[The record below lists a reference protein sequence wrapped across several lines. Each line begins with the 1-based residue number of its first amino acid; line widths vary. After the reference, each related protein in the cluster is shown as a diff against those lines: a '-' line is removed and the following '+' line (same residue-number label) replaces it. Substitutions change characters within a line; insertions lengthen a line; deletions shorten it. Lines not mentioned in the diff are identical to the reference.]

1 MRTVKLLSLVAF
13 IVLFATSCSSIR
25 VAADYDK
32 QANFDAYKTFAFYKP
47 GVDKAEI
54 SDLDKK
60 RILRAVEREM
70 IAKGYA
76 LSESPDVLVSI
87 FTKERDRVNV
97 YNNAGWGWGPYWGP
111 YWGMGYSNVSTTTE
125 GSLYID
131 IIDAEEKE
139 LIWQGKGT
147 GNLITSGDIDKKV
160 IRINEFVT
168 EIMSQYPPGA
178 MKN

>member
-1 MRTVKLLSLVAF
+1 MRTVKLLSLVALISF
-13 IVLFATSCSSIR
+13 FAVSCSSIK
-25 VAADYDK
+25 VAADYDR
-32 QANFDAYKTFAFYKP
+32 QANFNDYKTFAFYKP

-70 IAKGYA
+70 IAKGYT
-76 LSESPDVLVSI
+76 LSENPDVLVSI

-139 LIWQGKGT
+139 LVWQGKGT
-147 GNLITSGDIDKKV
+147 GNLVTSGDIDKKV
-160 IRINEFVT
+160 AKINEFVM
-168 EIMSQYPPGA
+168 EIMSQYPPGSSN
-178 MKN
+178 K

>member
-1 MRTVKLLSLVAF
+1 MRAVRLVVLAVLVSAF
-13 IVLFATSCSSIR
+13 AVSCSSIR

-32 QANFDAYKTFAFYKP
+32 KANFNEYKSFAFYKP

-60 RILRAVEREM
+60 RILRAIETEL
-70 IAKGYA
+70 IAKGYTK
-76 LSESPDVLVSI
+76 SENPDVLISI
-87 FTKERDRVNV
+87 FTKERDRVDV

-111 YWGMGYSNVSTTTE
+111 YWGMGYSNVSTRTE

-131 IIDAEEKE
+131 IIDAKQKE

-147 GNLITSGDIDKKV
+147 GNLVTNGDVDRKV
-160 IRINEFVT
+160 ERINEFVK
-168 EIMSQYPPGA
+168 EIMAQYPPG
-178 MKN
+178 MMSK